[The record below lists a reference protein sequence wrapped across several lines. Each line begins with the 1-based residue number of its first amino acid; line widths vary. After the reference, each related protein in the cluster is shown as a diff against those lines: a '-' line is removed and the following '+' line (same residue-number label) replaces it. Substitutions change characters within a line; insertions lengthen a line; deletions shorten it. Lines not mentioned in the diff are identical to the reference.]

1 MRRWKEKFIE
11 TVMDELYAIG
21 HDYIGSGSDDFGVM
35 YYDGSTIVEA
45 VKRALGEEDGT
56 EEVEE

>member
-21 HDYIGSGSDDFGVM
+21 YDYIGSGSDDFGTM
-35 YYDGSTIVEA
+35 YYEIPTIAEA
-45 VKRALGEEDGT
+45 VERALCEEDGT
-56 EEVEE
+56 EEEE

>member
-11 TVMDELYAIG
+11 TVMDELYDIG
-21 HDYIGSGSDDFGVM
+21 YDYIGSGSDDFGTM
-35 YYDGSTIVEA
+35 YYEIPTIAEA

-56 EEVEE
+56 EEEE